1 MRLGKAGVNII
12 QINRLTLYDQSLQ
25 GEPIRPKPELKI
37 EDCKLNICG
46 WRFASSLFKM
56 DPPESDLMAGFA
68 GILCNR
74 TIFSVVMVN
83 NEC

>member
-46 WRFASSLFKM
+46 CRFA
-56 DPPESDLMAGFA
+56 PPFLKSKEYIKYSIENIQYSIWLWLKSCANMMGF
-68 GILCNR
+68 
-74 TIFSVVMVN
+74 
-83 NEC
+83 